1 MEKIVIDS
9 LAEDNFKTHFVLRK
23 ERNGVNNVV
32 TCDSPH
38 VVLIV
43 KNERAD
49 KHWIAFDVGIA
60 SMAIMMA
67 VQNFGIGSMCLVA
80 FAMEATQAKCEE
92 LFGLKEDSLL
102 LGVALGKPKG
112 EIKLHEKDI
121 KCKVSYIE

>member
-1 MEKIVIDS
+1 MELV
-9 LAEDNFKTHFVLRK
+9 T
-23 ERNGVNNVV
+23 NVV
-32 TCDSPH
+32 TCDSPC

-49 KHWIAFDVGIA
+49 KHWITFDAGIA

-67 VQNFGIGSMCLVA
+67 AQNFGIESMCLGVI
-80 FAMEATQAKCEE
+80 AMEATQAKCEE
-92 LFGLKEDSLL
+92 LFGLKKDSLL

-121 KCKVSYIE
+121 KCKVSYME